1 MKKLLA
7 LSILFVFTLFSYSI
21 SMKNPDSVTLTYF
34 GGLKVEV
41 ELFLVLFTPFAIG
54 MLLGVLIMSVSV
66 LRNKLRAG
74 TAARKLVKA
83 EQEVDNLRS
92 AQTVQAVPGTTSSN
106 GIESAN

>member
-1 MKKLLA
+1 
-7 LSILFVFTLFSYSI
+7 
-21 SMKNPDSVTLTYF
+21 MKNPDSVTLTYF